1 MAYLYKG
8 IIMKKRIDKR
18 RVRRAKLTRRG
29 LANSQKK
36 RILKVLLF
44 IRVEDVRVYP
54 LYLINY
60 FKVILSKKQSGN

>member
-29 LANSQKK
+29 LANSLKK

-60 FKVILSKKQSGN
+60 FKVILSKKQSRY